1 MRNNLVINTFKG
13 LQLRIKKLFA
23 NPFSKVGISTLNL
36 KLIKN
41 QPDNGLHSSNF
52 LDGKI
57 SYFNSAEFLH
67 GVKEIFIDEIY
78 KVALPENA
86 LIIDCGS
93 HIGLSVIYF
102 KKLFP
107 SANIIAFEP
116 DKRNFGLLSKNIEFF
131 SLKNVELRNE
141 AVWINN
147 TPLSFASDGNMGSKI
162 EDLSSIKE
170 NATVVTATRLRDIIA
185 GKIDFLKMDI
195 EGAEYEVLKDIEDKL
210 HLIDHLFLEYHGSFG
225 QNTQLNELLQ
235 MIIAGGFKYY
245 IKEAAPVYLTP
256 FYRDRASD
264 TYDVQLNIFCFR
276 I

>member
-1 MRNNLVINTFKG
+1 MQNNLVVNIFKG
-13 LQLRIKKLFA
+13 LQLRVKKLFA

-41 QPDNGLHSSNF
+41 QPDNSLHSSNF
-52 LDGKI
+52 LGSKI
-57 SYFNSAEFLH
+57 SYYNSAEFLH

-116 DKRNFGLLSKNIEFF
+116 DKRNFGLLSKNIEAFN
-131 SLKNVELRNE
+131 LKNIALRNE
-141 AVWINN
+141 AVWISN
-147 TPLSFASDGNMGSKI
+147 TQLSFASDGNMGSKI
-162 EDLSSIKE
+162 EDSSSIKE
-170 NATVVTATRLRDIIA
+170 NATMVTAARLRDIIA
-185 GKIDFLKMDI
+185 GEIDFLKMDI

-210 HLIDHLFLEYHGSFG
+210 HLVDHLFLEYHGSFDE
-225 QNTQLNELLQ
+225 NIQLNELLQ
-235 MIIAGGFKYY
+235 MIVFSGFKYY
-245 IKEAAPVYLTP
+245 IKEAAPVYPTP
-256 FYRDRASD
+256 FYRDYASD

-276 I
+276 N